1 MRVVT
6 RRLVVPGFAAIVVL
20 AARCAPMP
28 SAPLDAG
35 ETPEAHETPGRAA
48 AAGVYPPN
56 RRYPLNAQRR
66 PFVIIGYGNEGRNPR
81 PVLEQLAGK
90 ITYQRAY
97 AAGWDVNADPDAY
110 NYGCPWVHTGG
121 RCDMDTW
128 NEDYWANLH
137 DYLSAAQD
145 NGITVGL
152 TIWDGHSDLPG
163 GKFGD
168 VSSWNSHLNV
178 QGVQWEYD
186 VDALAQHPDPSRTG
200 SVDERLVYYQRR
212 WVDRLLAEIAPY
224 PNLIIELD
232 NETSG
237 VSPSWWL
244 WWASHIARSGDYVI
258 ATSWN
263 ASETIPDNV
272 FASDPRL
279 HMKSYHDRSDAS
291 ITATRYGWGKIIV
304 GDADNSCANL
314 DAASARRF
322 AWRSVVKGGHWNDF
336 VCNSTSFPDLQKA
349 AYYGHLL
356 DFLDE
361 FHVPLWDMT
370 RRNDLVPSGSLCM
383 ARDGVFY
390 LVYAEADLTLDL
402 GALPGSATYFWYD
415 PRNGTVAGSGLV
427 NGGAVRS
434 FTRPGSGDW
443 VLYVMVNGT
452 AGVDLPPGMAA
463 APAAGD

>member
-1 MRVVT
+1 MRVLARWMVMAVFAVT
-6 RRLVVPGFAAIVVL
+6 VVFT
-20 AARCAPMP
+20 ARCAPMP
-28 SAPLDAG
+28 SAPVDAG
-35 ETPEAHETPGRAA
+35 AVPEAADAPQPAA
-48 AAGVYPPN
+48 AMGVYPQN

-90 ITYQRAY
+90 ITYQRVY
-97 AAGWDVNADPDAY
+97 AATWDINANPSSY
-110 NYGCPWVHTGG
+110 TYGCPWVYTAG

-137 DYLSAAQD
+137 DYLSAARD

-152 TIWDGHSDLPG
+152 TLWDGHSDLPG

-168 VSSWNSHLNV
+168 VSSWNAHLNV
-178 QGVQWEYD
+178 QGVQWAYD
-186 VDALAQHPDPSRTG
+186 ANALSQYPVPARTG
-200 SVDERLVYYQRR
+200 SAAERLVYYQRR
-212 WVDRLLAEIAPY
+212 WIDRLLAEIAPY
-224 PNLIIELD
+224 PNVIIELD

-237 VSPSWWL
+237 VTSSWWL
-244 WWASHIARSGDYVI
+244 WWANHVAKAGDYVI

-263 ASETIPDNV
+263 GSETIPDNV
-272 FASDPRL
+272 FASNPRL

-291 ITATRYGWGKIIV
+291 ITFTRYGWNKIIV

-349 AYYGHLL
+349 EQYGHLL

-370 RRNDLVPSGSLCM
+370 RRSDLVSSGSLCM
-383 ARDGVFY
+383 ARAGVFY
-390 LVYAEADLTLDL
+390 LVYAEADVMLDL
-402 GALPGSATYFWYD
+402 TALPGSGTYFWYD
-415 PRNGTVAGSGLV
+415 PRTGTVAGSGLV
-427 NGGAVRS
+427 DGGAQRS

-443 VLYVMVNGT
+443 ALYVMVNGT
-452 AGVDLPPGMAA
+452 ASVDPPVRVGAM
-463 APAAGD
+463 PTSGD